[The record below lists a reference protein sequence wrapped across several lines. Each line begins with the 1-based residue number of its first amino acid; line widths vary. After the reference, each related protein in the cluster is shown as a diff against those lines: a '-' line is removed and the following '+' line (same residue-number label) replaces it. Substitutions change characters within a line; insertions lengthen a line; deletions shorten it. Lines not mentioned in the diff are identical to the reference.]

1 MVVVVVI
8 NDNVGGSDNNNNND
22 IKGANNGSITSGVES
37 IAVSVVSMYNTR
49 IRQQCGSKRD
59 TLFASSHL
67 YLGSWNH

>member
-8 NDNVGGSDNNNNND
+8 NDNVGGSDNNNNDNN
-22 IKGANNGSITSGVES
+22 GANNGSSTSGVES
-37 IAVSVVSMYNTR
+37 IAVSVVTMYNTR